1 MTHVLKPYPARKDSG
16 LEWLGEVP
24 EHWEIQ
30 RLKNVAEMRISNI
43 DKHTKEGE
51 YPVRLCN
58 YVDVYKNDH
67 ISPSMLFMRA
77 TATADEIAR
86 FRLTPGD
93 VLITKDSEA
102 WDDIGVPALVV
113 ESADDLVSGYHLAL
127 LRPLGTCLNGGYLLR
142 ALQSRSI
149 GCQFHVQAKG
159 VTRYGLSHA
168 AIQSVWLPLPPLPEQ
183 AAISYF
189 VDYVDRRIQR
199 YIRAQQQ
206 LIALL
211 EEYRQAIIHQAVTGQ
226 VDVRT
231 GQPYPAYKD
240 SRVGWLKEV
249 PDHWDVIGLG
259 RLICLTVGFPFKSD
273 GFTQSDNDIRLLRGV
288 NISPG
293 RIRWNNVV
301 RWKEADVDTFAE
313 YRLEVGDIVLGMDR
327 PIIGGGVRVAVVA
340 QSDVPSLLLQRV
352 ARIRPKKTLLRGFAL
367 KLLGGNSF
375 SDYLAPI
382 FTGISVPHLSPDQ
395 IKEFRLA
402 LPSMTEQ
409 SVIVE
414 HLDSKMRAVQSVLN
428 GTEREIELLSEYRTR
443 LIADVVTGKLDVRE
457 AAAALPEVDPLAR
470 GDVDDPLDPDVDS
483 VLENLE
489 SRTEVII

>member
-24 EHWEIQ
+24 EHWEIR
-30 RLKNVAEMRISNI
+30 RLKNVAEMRISNV

-149 GCQFHVQAKG
+149 GCQFHVQANG

-168 AIQSVWLPLPPLPEQ
+168 AIQSVWLLLPPLPEQ

-189 VDYVDRRIQR
+189 VDYADRRIQH
-199 YIRAQQQ
+199 YIRAKEK

-226 VDVRT
+226 IDVRT
-231 GQPYPAYKD
+231 GERYPAYKD
-240 SRVGWLKEV
+240 SSVEWLREV
-249 PDHWDVIGLG
+249 PKHWEVVGLG
-259 RLICLTVGFPFKSD
+259 YRYEQCLGKMLDGKRITGEHLMPYLRNVDVQWDEIHVADLPRMDIHPDEMARYTVRPEDLLVCEGGEVGRCAIWKGEIDPCGFQKALHRLRPREDQRDRPRFLYYALSVAAARSAFADGHESTIAHLTGEKLRRHRFVFPFAD
-273 GFTQSDNDIRLLRGV
+273 EQTAIARYLDHATTTIDHTVELTLRQ
-288 NISPG
+288 IALF
-293 RIRWNNVV
+293 
-301 RWKEADVDTFAE
+301 KE
-313 YRLEVGDIVLGMDR
+313 YR
-327 PIIGGGVRVAVVA
+327 A
-340 QSDVPSLLLQRV
+340 
-352 ARIRPKKTLLRGFAL
+352 
-367 KLLGGNSF
+367 
-375 SDYLAPI
+375 
-382 FTGISVPHLSPDQ
+382 
-395 IKEFRLA
+395 
-402 LPSMTEQ
+402 
-409 SVIVE
+409 
-414 HLDSKMRAVQSVLN
+414 
-428 GTEREIELLSEYRTR
+428 R
-443 LIADVVTGKLDVRE
+443 LIADVVTGKLDVRDS
-457 AAAALPEVDPLAR
+457 AAALPKVDPLAR
-470 GDVDDPLDPDVDS
+470 GDVDDPLDLDVDS
-483 VLENLE
+483 VLEELE
-489 SRTEVII
+489 TVKEVTI

>member
-24 EHWEIQ
+24 EHWEIR

-43 DKHTKEGE
+43 DKHTKESE

-149 GCQFHVQAKG
+149 RCQFHVQANG

-183 AAISYF
+183 AAI
-189 VDYVDRRIQR
+189 VRLLDYVDRRIQR
-199 YIRAQQQ
+199 YIRAKEK

-211 EEYRQAIIHQAVTGQ
+211 KEQKQAIIHQAVTGKINA
-226 VDVRT
+226 RT
-231 GQPYPAYKD
+231 SQPYPAYKD
-240 SRVGWLKEV
+240 SGVEWLGEV
-249 PDHWDVIGLG
+249 PEHWDVRRVGGFSKVGNGSTPSRGNPAYWSGGEYPWLNSSSVNQGIVTRTDQSVTGTALRECHLPRVPADSVLLG
-259 RLICLTVGFPFKSD
+259 ITGQGKTRGMAAILAFEATINQHVAYISPDTAQVSSKYLCMCLSAAYTELRRISSASGSTKCALTCEDIKSFRVALSPID
-273 GFTQSDNDIRLLRGV
+273 EQELLLSSLTRELVSVDRNIERARCQADLLR
-288 NISPG
+288 
-293 RIRWNNVV
+293 
-301 RWKEADVDTFAE
+301 E
-313 YRLEVGDIVLGMDR
+313 Y
-327 PIIGGGVRVAVVA
+327 
-340 QSDVPSLLLQRV
+340 
-352 ARIRPKKTLLRGFAL
+352 
-367 KLLGGNSF
+367 
-375 SDYLAPI
+375 
-382 FTGISVPHLSPDQ
+382 H
-395 IKEFRLA
+395 
-402 LPSMTEQ
+402 
-409 SVIVE
+409 
-414 HLDSKMRAVQSVLN
+414 
-428 GTEREIELLSEYRTR
+428 TR
-443 LIADVVTGKLDVRE
+443 LIADVVTGKLDVSD
-457 AAAALPEVDPLAR
+457 AATALPKVDPLAG
-470 GDVDDPLDPDVDS
+470 GDMDDPSDTDVDS
-483 VLENLE
+483 ALENLE

>member
-24 EHWEIQ
+24 EHWKIR
-30 RLKNVAEMRISNI
+30 RLKNVAEMRISNV

-149 GCQFHVQAKG
+149 GCQFHVQANG

-168 AIQSVWLPLPPLPEQ
+168 AIQSVWLLLPPLPEQ

-189 VDYVDRRIQR
+189 LDYADRRIQH
-199 YIRAQQQ
+199 YIRAKEK

-211 EEYRQAIIHQAVTGQ
+211 EEYRQAIIDQAVTGQ
-226 VDVRT
+226 IDVRT
-231 GQPYPAYKD
+231 GEPYPAYKD
-240 SRVGWLKEV
+240 SGVEWLGQV
-249 PDHWDVIGLG
+249 PEHWQVLQLG
-259 RLICLTVGFPFKSD
+259 RFGQFFKGAGGTKEDEVERGVPCVRYGDLYTTHEFFIIKSRAYVTEEHVAD
-273 GFTQSDNDIRLLRGV
+273 YTPLRYGDVLFAGSGETIDEIGMSAVNLLRRDACCGGDV
-288 NISPG
+288 VVFRTRKECSAKFLGYATDCWTASTQKSTMG
-293 RIRWNNVV
+293 RGITVMHVYGKDLKYLSVALPPVQEQTAIV
-301 RWKEADVDTFAE
+301 RF
-313 YRLEVGDIVLGMDR
+313 LEDATANMDAA
-327 PIIGGGVRVAVVA
+327 GAYAGHQVE
-340 QSDVPSLLLQRV
+340 
-352 ARIRPKKTLLRGFAL
+352 LLR
-367 KLLGGNSF
+367 
-375 SDYLAPI
+375 
-382 FTGISVPHLSPDQ
+382 
-395 IKEFRLA
+395 
-402 LPSMTEQ
+402 
-409 SVIVE
+409 
-414 HLDSKMRAVQSVLN
+414 
-428 GTEREIELLSEYRTR
+428 EYRTR
-443 LIADVVTGKLDVRE
+443 LIADVVTGKLDVRD
-457 AAAALPEVDPLAR
+457 AAAALPKVDPLA
-470 GDVDDPLDPDVDS
+470 GDDMDDPLDPEVDAA
-483 VLENLE
+483 LQDLE

>member
-1 MTHVLKPYPARKDSG
+1 MKRSDV
-16 LEWLGEVP
+16 EWLGQVP
-24 EHWEIQ
+24 AHWEVT
-30 RLKNVAEMRISNI
+30 RLGRFGKFLKGNGG
-43 DKHTKEGE
+43 TKEDEASSGI
-51 YPVRLCN
+51 PCVRYGDL
-58 YVDVYKNDH
+58 YTTHEFVV
-67 ISPSMLFMRA
+67 LQ
-77 TATADEIAR
+77 AR
-86 FRLTPGD
+86 SFVSKEKVKDYTSIRFGD
-93 VLITKDSEA
+93 VLFAASGETIDEIGKSAANLIPSEA
-102 WDDIGVPALVV
+102 CCGGDVIIFRPSREVDARYIGYATDCLPSRIQKATMGRGITVMHVYGHQLKRL
-113 ESADDLVSGYHLAL
+113 SLAL
-127 LRPLGTCLNGGYLLR
+127 
-142 ALQSRSI
+142 
-149 GCQFHVQAKG
+149 
-159 VTRYGLSHA
+159 
-168 AIQSVWLPLPPLPEQ
+168 PPFPEQ
-183 AAISYF
+183 TAIVRF
-189 VDYVDRRIQR
+189 LDYADRGIQR
-199 YIRAQQQ
+199 YIRAKEK

-226 VDVRT
+226 IDVRT

-288 NISPG
+288 NISLG

-327 PIIGGGVRVAVVA
+327 PTIGGGVRVAVVA

-395 IKEFRLA
+395 IKGFRLA

-443 LIADVVTGKLDVRE
+443 LIADVVTGKLDVRD
-457 AAAALPEVDPLAR
+457 AAATLPEVDPLA
-470 GDVDDPLDPDVDS
+470 GDDIDHPVDTDVDS
-483 VLENLE
+483 VLEELE
-489 SRTEVII
+489 TVKEVAR